1 MERLKAPQTH
11 LSLKAMISELD
22 QDGDG
27 KLSFAE
33 VIARPIWR
41 SPREPHAWCFQ
52 LLQGACCFSR
62 IGRGRFARLKRRL
75 AVTLRTRY
83 FTFSKTFNYL
93 IAIR

>member
-1 MERLKAPQTH
+1 MTNWLLTWLINRYDVGGDGYLDLEELKITMERLKAPQTH

-52 LLQGACCFSR
+52 LL
-62 IGRGRFARLKRRL
+62 
-75 AVTLRTRY
+75 
-83 FTFSKTFNYL
+83 
-93 IAIR
+93 